1 MATVGDDGTT
11 TTTTTTETSRARWTW
26 RLWREETH
34 TGVVVE
40 STVDDVASKS
50 ATTTTFVARGE
61 DLDSARRRDGG
72 DATGRVGDETTT
84 REAVRT
90 LDFSNVRGDD
100 DDDDDDDVDDDA
112 VVAMT
117 SVSARAAAEEDASA
131 RYASESEEE
140 DAREEDAR
148 EEDAREEDAPERLR
162 RALDAVD
169 AASREA
175 LARNFNVV
183 SVRTLSR
190 EVTRAR
196 EAAGVEDLRSTDSES
211 ESEDAESRAAR
222 LELSRARYRA
232 KVAEAEALILRREAD
247 EAKKRCVETYGEEGR
262 AWLESLQLRVDAW
275 RDECERRLETLPGR
289 LGRGESTLDASLDA
303 MAKETRVT
311 WLQLQSSAT
320 ERAGDACM

>member
-1 MATVGDDGTT
+1 MDATAVTGGDDGTT
-11 TTTTTTETSRARWTW
+11 NASRARGTW
-26 RLWREETH
+26 RLWRET
-34 TGVVVE
+34 TTIGVVVE
-40 STVDDVASKS
+40 STVDDDASKS
-50 ATTTTFVARGE
+50 MTFVERGE
-61 DLDSARRRDGG
+61 DLDSARRRDVG
-72 DATGRVGDETTT
+72 DATGRVGEETTT
-84 REAVRT
+84 GEAART
-90 LDFSNVRGDD
+90 LDFSNV
-100 DDDDDDDVDDDA
+100 DDDDVDDDA
-112 VVAMT
+112 VTMA
-117 SVSARAAAEEDASA
+117 SVSARAVEEEDASA

-140 DAREEDAR
+140 EE
-148 EEDAREEDAPERLR
+148 EEDAPGRLR

-175 LARNFNVV
+175 LARNFNAV

-247 EAKKRCVETYGEEGR
+247 EAKKRCVDTYGEEGR

-275 RDECERRLETLPGR
+275 RDECDRRLETLPGR
-289 LGRGESTLDASLDA
+289 LSRGKSTLDASLDA

-311 WLQLQSSAT
+311 WLQLQSSPT
-320 ERAGDACM
+320 ERAGDECM

>member
-1 MATVGDDGTT
+1 MATVGDDGTSST
-11 TTTTTTETSRARWTW
+11 TTSASRARWTW
-26 RLWREETH
+26 RLWREET
-34 TGVVVE
+34 TGVAVE

-50 ATTTTFVARGE
+50 TTFAERGE
-61 DLDSARRRDGG
+61 DLDSARRRDVG

-84 REAVRT
+84 QEAVRT
-90 LDFSNVRGDD
+90 LDFSNAHDD
-100 DDDDDDDVDDDA
+100 DDDDDDDA
-112 VVAMT
+112 VTMA
-117 SVSARAAAEEDASA
+117 SVSARAATEEDASA

-140 DAREEDAR
+140 
-148 EEDAREEDAPERLR
+148 EEDAREEDAPGRLR

-175 LARNFNVV
+175 LAQNFNAV

-190 EVTRAR
+190 EMTRAR

-211 ESEDAESRAAR
+211 ESEDAESRATR

-275 RDECERRLETLPGR
+275 RDECERRLEMLPGR
-289 LGRGESTLDASLDA
+289 LVRGESTLDASLDA

-311 WLQLQSSAT
+311 WLQLQSSST
-320 ERAGDACM
+320 EQAGDECM

>member
-1 MATVGDDGTT
+1 MDATAVTGGDDGTT
-11 TTTTTTETSRARWTW
+11 NASRARGTW
-26 RLWREETH
+26 RLWRET
-34 TGVVVE
+34 TTIGVVVE
-40 STVDDVASKS
+40 STVDDEASKS
-50 ATTTTFVARGE
+50 TTFVERVE

-72 DATGRVGDETTT
+72 DATGRVGEETTT
-84 REAVRT
+84 GEAVRT
-90 LDFSNVRGDD
+90 LDFSNV
-100 DDDDDDDVDDDA
+100 DDDDDVDDA
-112 VVAMT
+112 VTMA
-117 SVSARAAAEEDASA
+117 SVSARAVEEEDASA

-140 DAREEDAR
+140 E
-148 EEDAREEDAPERLR
+148 EEDAPGRLR

-175 LARNFNVV
+175 LARNFNAV

-247 EAKKRCVETYGEEGR
+247 EAKKRCVDTYGEEGR

-275 RDECERRLETLPGR
+275 RDECDRRLETLPGR
-289 LGRGESTLDASLDA
+289 LSRGKSTLDASLDA

-311 WLQLQSSAT
+311 WLQLQSSPT
-320 ERAGDACM
+320 ERAGDECM